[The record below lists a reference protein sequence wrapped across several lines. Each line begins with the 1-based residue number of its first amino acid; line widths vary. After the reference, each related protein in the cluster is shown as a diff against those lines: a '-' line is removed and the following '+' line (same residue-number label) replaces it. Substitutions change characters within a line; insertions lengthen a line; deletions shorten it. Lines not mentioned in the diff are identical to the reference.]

1 MSGNSIKLRA
11 EIGDRNTASVRLLV
25 NHPMLS
31 ERLDARTGKIVPPHH
46 IEEIVIALNGETVLV
61 IDCGPGVAANPF
73 FSFDIAGARRG
84 DVLTVIW
91 RDNQQQ
97 SDRFQAAVL

>member
-1 MSGNSIKLRA
+1 
-11 EIGDRNTASVRLLV
+11 
-25 NHPMLS
+25 
-31 ERLDARTGKIVPPHH
+31 
-46 IEEIVIALNGETVLV
+46 
-61 IDCGPGVAANPF
+61 VAANPF